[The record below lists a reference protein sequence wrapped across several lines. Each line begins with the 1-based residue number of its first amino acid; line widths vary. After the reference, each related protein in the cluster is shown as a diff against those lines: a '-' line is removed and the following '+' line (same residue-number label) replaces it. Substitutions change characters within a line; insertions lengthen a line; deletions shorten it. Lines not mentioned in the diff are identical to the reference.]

1 MNYREEFNKAINILC
16 LGEGSYVE
24 TDFLRNTFNKLMD
37 ADDENSKYLSHLECV
52 NRGLQDKLANA
63 ENDNMILEEA
73 RGKTSNYISKLQDEI
88 IDHRKEFN
96 ILSTHY
102 EEVKR
107 ISSSRYELIGDL
119 QEARERLLN
128 DNMKLSEEID
138 SMTSEE
144 DSLSIEELKTITFC
158 VDHFQLIF
166 PNLFHKLTSMIEIHD
181 VPKEMTVEEIEKQ
194 LGHSIKVVK

>member
-1 MNYREEFNKAINILC
+1 MNYRKEFNKHLDAMVAREHIERNAGYLQNI
-16 LGEGSYVE
+16 
-24 TDFLRNTFNKLMD
+24 FNELMD
-37 ADDENSKYLSHLECV
+37 ELD
-52 NRGLQDKLANA
+52 NA

-144 DSLSIEELKTITFC
+144 DSLSLDELKTIKFC

-166 PNLFHKLTSMIEIHD
+166 PNLFHKLTSMIERHD

>member
-1 MNYREEFNKAINILC
+1 MHAI
-16 LGEGSYVE
+16 
-24 TDFLRNTFNKLMD
+24 MD
-37 ADDENSKYLSHLECV
+37 EWSNEITIGIS
-52 NRGLQDKLANA
+52 
-63 ENDNMILEEA
+63 
-73 RGKTSNYISKLQDEI
+73 SNYISKLQDKI

-128 DNMKLSEEID
+128 DNMKLSEQLDNRGREGDVSTDDLKEI
-138 SMTSEE
+138 
-144 DSLSIEELKTITFC
+144 KFC

-166 PNLFHKLTSMIEIHD
+166 PNLFHKLTSMIERHD
-181 VPKEMTVEEIEKQ
+181 APKEMTVEEIEKQ